1 MKRSGTAGTLPAG
14 NTSIAPMTRPGYGG
28 GMNHPCR
35 MVRGISKG
43 FIDLHSHLP
52 LLFAAGAVAVLLF
65 ALPPMATAQLAGP
78 ELDPGTITQ
87 LQSLLVDRLGFLVLG
102 AAFLAI
108 GLAVLMLVATRFEF
122 RDDVIL
128 LFGIMSL
135 LWGLRFVSR
144 APVIPLLIGG
154 EPETWALFTRGL
166 TYFSAPPAFAFV
178 WRLFGRGWKS
188 SVRTLTWVSTAFALI
203 AILILAVDPD
213 PDRLIRVFNIMIL
226 AGAIVIVISLLQP
239 ESRNH
244 PELKKLVIG
253 GLFSLVFI
261 VLENLRSL
269 DLVRIPFDVEWIGVI
284 ILYGTLGYMAAGH
297 FIGVERRLT
306 ALQQELATARQIQFS
321 ILPHD
326 PPAARSLA
334 IATRYLPMTEVAGD
348 FFDFA
353 KVDTERCGFLIADVS
368 GHGVPAAL
376 VAAMVKVA
384 FQAQACHRETPKQVL
399 AGMNEMLSHRLER
412 QFVTAGYAFIDTAA
426 GKLRYAGAGHPPL
439 YILSGGGEVHELFA
453 KGLMLGPFPEAQY
466 AETEQDLAP
475 GDRILMYT
483 DGIVETFNRQEEEF
497 GEERLKT
504 LLCKGTELSA
514 EEMADRLLLETKT
527 WAGIREGDSLDDD
540 LTLIIIDVL
549 PGGNDHA

>member
-1 MKRSGTAGTLPAG
+1 
-14 NTSIAPMTRPGYGG
+14 
-28 GMNHPCR
+28 MNHSCR
-35 MVRGISKG
+35 MVRGITTRV
-43 FIDLHSHLP
+43 
-52 LLFAAGAVAVLLF
+52 AVAMFTLP
-65 ALPPMATAQLAGP
+65 ALASAQQAGP
-78 ELDPGTITQ
+78 TLDSDTITQ
-87 LQSLLVDRLGFLVLG
+87 LQSLLTERLGFLVLG

-122 RDDVIL
+122 HDGVIL
-128 LFGIMSL
+128 LFGVMSL

-144 APVIPLLIGG
+144 APVIPLMIGG
-154 EPETWALFTRGL
+154 EPDTWALFTRGL

-188 SVRTLTWVSTAFALI
+188 SVRTLTWVSTAFAVI
-203 AILILAVDPD
+203 AILILVVDHD

-226 AGAIVIVISLLQP
+226 AGAVVIVTSLLQP

-253 GLFSLVFI
+253 GLCSLVFI
-261 VLENLRSL
+261 VLENLSSL
-269 DLVRIPFDVEWIGVI
+269 GLIRIPFGVEWIGVI
-284 ILYGTLGYMAAGH
+284 ILYGTLGYMAVGH

-326 PPAARSLA
+326 PPAATRLA

-384 FQAQACHRETPKQVL
+384 FQAQACHRETPEQVL
-399 AGMNEMLSHRLER
+399 AGMNEMLGHRLER
-412 QFVTAGYAFIDTAA
+412 QFVTAGYAFIDTTA

-439 YILSGGGEVHELFA
+439 YILSGGGEVQELFA
-453 KGLMLGPFPEAQY
+453 KGLMLGPFPEAEY
-466 AETEQDLAP
+466 SGVEQDLAP

-483 DGIVETFNRQEEEF
+483 DGIVETFNQQDEEF
-497 GEERLKT
+497 GEERLKN
-504 LLCKGTELSA
+504 LLCTGTELSA
-514 EEMADRLLLETKT
+514 EEMADRLLLETKA
-527 WAGIREGDSLDDD
+527 WAGIGEGDSLEDD
-540 LTLIIIDVL
+540 LTLIVIDVL
-549 PGGNDHA
+549 PGRNNHA